1 MCVYIQINKCSIMY
15 LDCCPLGRCILVYQ
29 WSMQRQWH
37 AWGRGRICL
46 LAKMSEDSKYQ
57 KVDDENRQWT
67 EEICLYFATSY
78 QSCFIC
84 QMTAATYKLQNQT
97 PWWNKTCRPNTNVL
111 LADTIVFYKWW
122 VVWIHHWPILTNF
135 LGGHPL
141 QPEPS
146 TAKMR
151 YPHWNEWKMAGFCS
165 S

>member
-1 MCVYIQINKCSIMY
+1 MFNNVPWLLSLRKVHISLSVIYAEAVTCVGPWQDLPIGK
-15 LDCCPLGRCILVYQ
+15 DE
-29 WSMQRQWH
+29 WRQQT
-37 AWGRGRICL
+37 
-46 LAKMSEDSKYQ
+46 SKGWRWKQ
-57 KVDDENRQWT
+57 TMDRR
-67 EEICLYFATSY
+67 ICLYFATSY

-141 QPEPS
+141 QPEPPQLKYV
-146 TAKMR
+146 TPIEMNGK
-151 YPHWNEWKMAGFCS
+151 WLFFEVLS
-165 S
+165 SRWRCQER